1 MDGWVAPP
9 AGTPTAHRR
18 PLSPSIR
25 SYFGEKIALYFAFLG
40 SYTHYLLGPAAV
52 GVAAAV
58 DVYFVTGAVDSV
70 TAPAFALF
78 MSVWSTLFLEAWK
91 RRNAVLQV
99 RPRPSA
105 HVPSGHTNGK
115 GAHCSPF
122 QHTLTPF
129 RRALVR

>member
-1 MDGWVAPP
+1 
-9 AGTPTAHRR
+9 
-18 PLSPSIR
+18 
-25 SYFGEKIALYFAFLG
+25 
-40 SYTHYLLGPAAV
+40 V

-99 RPRPSA
+99 RPRPFR
-105 HVPSGHTNGK
+105 PRPFRPRPFRPRPYGHTNGK
-115 GAHCSPF
+115 GAH
-122 QHTLTPF
+122 
-129 RRALVR
+129 